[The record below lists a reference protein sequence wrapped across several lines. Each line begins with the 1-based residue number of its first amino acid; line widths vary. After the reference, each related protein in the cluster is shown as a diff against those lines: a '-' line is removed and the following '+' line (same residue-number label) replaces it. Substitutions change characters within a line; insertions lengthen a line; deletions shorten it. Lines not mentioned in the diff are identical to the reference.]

1 MLLLETWVPQ
11 MVASRLSVL
20 HHLHSI
26 MIHIFIGS
34 LWQRM
39 RPNYRIAMDIGYDPL
54 GFLPGVGFGKQ
65 FLTN

>member
-20 HHLHSI
+20 HQLHSV
-26 MIHIFIGS
+26 MMHNFMGS

-39 RPNYRIAMDIGYDPL
+39 RPYYRNCDRHWLRPPRLFAWG
-54 GFLPGVGFGKQ
+54 GFWQTVS
-65 FLTN
+65 